1 MGARV
6 NQAQSLIEN
15 LLCSRDLGRN
25 RMVEIA
31 QPGHHRDRLRCR
43 HGVILSGGN
52 GCETNGCET
61 NDCETNLDREDDRFQ
76 NFKVARFQSEPSQQ
90 FHADLLLKRTN
101 RTSIVTDTNVPKTLR
116 VSIVQTWP
124 RKQPPAN
131 LIGMLEWGVS

>member
-1 MGARV
+1 MVERV
-6 NQAQSLIEN
+6 NQAQSLIEK

-25 RMVEIA
+25 RMVQIA
-31 QPGHHRDRLRCR
+31 QPGHHRDRLRCC

-52 GCETNGCET
+52 DCETNT
-61 NDCETNLDREDDRFQ
+61 NNDCETNHDCEGDRFQ
-76 NFKVARFQSEPSQQ
+76 SFKVARFQSEPSQQ

-101 RTSIVTDTNVPKTLR
+101 RTSIVTDTNVPKTLC

-131 LIGMLEWGVS
+131 LIGMLEWRVR

>member
-1 MGARV
+1 
-6 NQAQSLIEN
+6 
-15 LLCSRDLGRN
+15 
-25 RMVEIA
+25 MVQIA
-31 QPGHHRDRLRCR
+31 QTRHHRDRLRCC
-43 HGVILSGGN
+43 HGVILSGG
-52 GCETNGCET
+52 NGCET

-101 RTSIVTDTNVPKTLR
+101 RTSIVTDTNVPKTLC

-131 LIGMLEWGVS
+131 LIGMLEWGVR